1 MGPAPLHTSGVFD
14 LDAGPVTIKV
24 ATRYLVAGIRTL
36 GDPMDPKDI
45 AQVHASQNAI
55 KVS

>member
-1 MGPAPLHTSGVFD
+1 VFD

-24 ATRYLVAGIRTL
+24 APRYLVAGIRTL

-45 AQVHASQNAI
+45 AQVHACRKHQEPERQP
-55 KVS
+55 VG